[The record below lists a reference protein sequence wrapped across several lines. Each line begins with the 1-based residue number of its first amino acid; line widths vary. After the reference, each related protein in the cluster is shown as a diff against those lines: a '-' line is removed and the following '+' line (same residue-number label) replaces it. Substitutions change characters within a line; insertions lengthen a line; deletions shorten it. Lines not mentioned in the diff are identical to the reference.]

1 MEVTMRTLHDPT
13 VRDVLHE
20 RVDRLSGDAQ
30 GRWGTMSVDQMLWHL
45 NTGLRSAL
53 GDVDFTPTDTAF
65 SRNVIKWIVLF
76 GPWPKG
82 KVSTNRE
89 MIASEGYD
97 VDEESKELKR
107 LIEAV
112 GGRDLKVS
120 WPRNSVFG
128 RMTGWQWS
136 RLEFRHID
144 YHLKQFGA

>member
-1 MEVTMRTLHDPT
+1 MRTLHDPI
-13 VRDVLHE
+13 VRNLLRE
-20 RVDRLSGDAQ
+20 RVDGMPVDAR
-30 GRWGTMSVDQMLWHL
+30 GRWGTMLVDQMLWHL

-53 GDVDFTPTDTAF
+53 GEVEFAPTDTPF
-65 SRNVIKWIVLF
+65 SRGVTKWIVLL

-82 KVSTNRE
+82 KVSTNHE
-89 MIASEGYD
+89 MVASERYD
-97 VDEESKELKR
+97 VEEESKELKR
-107 LIEAV
+107 LIEVV

-128 RMTGWQWS
+128 PMTGWQWS